1 MFEGRFCE
9 SPDGGSRALEEGVM
23 VSAGE
28 SPAIAES
35 EGSFELE
42 GVSDGGSSSFFVEAA
57 ELSGRIPGLEGSI
70 TGDWDG
76 IAFSGFSVFAGAA
89 TGSLGID
96 AGLAALEDDL
106 AGSGIVVGSAGVG
119 TGVRVGNTRGIDAST
134 AAGVNTIGGSKR
146 AKVVNASQSLNSPV
160 HAAAHF
166 GSRENKLKG
175 GTISGSHGGPMVV
188 ITVPL
193 AAVLFPKPQVGHARS
208 LRSSCFIP
216 ASIGSGRLLGSYQIS
231 PTVKLSYS

>member
-1 MFEGRFCE
+1 MGSDAGCCKSPDGGSTALDEGAIGPTGASPGTAEDGGILVFEGHFCE

-23 VSAGE
+23 DSAGE

-42 GVSDGGSSSFFVEAA
+42 GVSDGGSPSFFVEAA
-57 ELSGRIPGLEGSI
+57 ELSGRGPGSEGSI

-119 TGVRVGNTRGIDAST
+119 TGVRVGNTRGVDAST
-134 AAGVNTIGGSKR
+134 AAGVNVIGGSKR
-146 AKVVNASQSLNSPV
+146 AKVLN
-160 HAAAHF
+160 
-166 GSRENKLKG
+166 RN
-175 GTISGSHGGPMVV
+175 
-188 ITVPL
+188 
-193 AAVLFPKPQVGHARS
+193 
-208 LRSSCFIP
+208 
-216 ASIGSGRLLGSYQIS
+216 
-231 PTVKLSYS
+231 